1 MWWQSFE
8 KCHFFPVFVEYTT
21 GGYLSAS
28 TRPATRHPRLDK
40 STGGIGTS
48 QVASKLEI
56 DSVPTVWVSTLCCF
70 GLQTLPRV
78 LPRRRVKPTT
88 KSIKTG
94 MDWHSTWT
102 SQPIAQNTSPRK
114 LAMDAMALAKE
125 LFPQIEVQA
134 KKHCGTKD
142 WRNSR
147 NFSKRSRI
155 VCTVQSFT
163 TKMSLAF
170 FSKTFFCNPCTISV
184 WNPQASLRYMLDL
197 TGHVPTKT
205 NLHHSFTFRF
215 GPLYWIGPTTC

>member
-1 MWWQSFE
+1 MPTITRRSRCYFHIFSIFHSGQMNLLHKRPVQSLHAANSWIWEVLMWWQSFE

-56 DSVPTVWVSTLCCF
+56 DSVSTVWVSTLCCF

-94 MDWHSTWT
+94 MDWHST
-102 SQPIAQNTSPRK
+102 
-114 LAMDAMALAKE
+114 
-125 LFPQIEVQA
+125 
-134 KKHCGTKD
+134 
-142 WRNSR
+142 
-147 NFSKRSRI
+147 
-155 VCTVQSFT
+155 
-163 TKMSLAF
+163 
-170 FSKTFFCNPCTISV
+170 
-184 WNPQASLRYMLDL
+184 
-197 TGHVPTKT
+197 
-205 NLHHSFTFRF
+205 
-215 GPLYWIGPTTC
+215 